1 MAMDVLDMLTV
12 LPVDQIEGPGI
23 RWVKRQFKERCR
35 ENGVAYIRSRWGI
48 IWRYFKRTWLELY
61 DPVLWN
67 VHGLTER
74 LVARTSNPLERFNR
88 ELNAAF
94 STPHPSMAMRARGD
108 QRETIRLPGAVELST
123 ESEDSSSDE
132 EDMEMQDSDADKRPR
147 PMRPKTLRV

>member
-35 ENGVAYIRSRWGI
+35 ENGVAYIRSR
-48 IWRYFKRTWLELY
+48 
-61 DPVLWN
+61 
-67 VHGLTER
+67 
-74 LVARTSNPLERFNR
+74 
-88 ELNAAF
+88 
-94 STPHPSMAMRARGD
+94 RARGE